1 MFIEQLRRKMHIDQL
16 VQRVVKSL
24 AMPEEGSG
32 IVRMDQEA
40 LRELLNEASYT
51 PHTERDVTMF
61 LPPSATDHQ
70 HILVFDN
77 DIAFYRTTPEDI
89 ALRKSP
95 TLKEMISIRNAIRI
109 LHDKDVVVSRRDA
122 SLVVL
127 RREVLGQLD
136 LTFTAKDL
144 EDLAHDGLL
153 ALEQAYVEG
162 VMDTLDLFA
171 ELLGYTPPPAAFQF
185 QHYMV
190 VGALQYDQAGMPAYG
205 PMVLYQRIHNLLK
218 LIDIPISKSDAA
230 AMEALKQIVLGKTT
244 AAVEGS
250 EVFDR
255 LRGYVCEAYE
265 GNYRIDIDK
274 ESKIKHV

>member
-1 MFIEQLRRKMHIDQL
+1 MFSEQLRRKMHIDQL
-16 VQRVVKSL
+16 VQRVAKSL
-24 AMPEEGSG
+24 ATTEEGSG
-32 IVRMDQEA
+32 IVRMDQKA
-40 LRELLNEASYT
+40 LRELLNEAKYT

-61 LPPSATDHQ
+61 LPPPAADHQ

-95 TLKEMISIRNAIRI
+95 TLKEMISVRNAIRI

-122 SLVVL
+122 SLAVL

-136 LTFTAKDL
+136 LTFTTKDL
-144 EDLAHDGLL
+144 EDLAQDGVL
-153 ALEQAYVEG
+153 ALEQAYAEG

-171 ELLGYTPPPAAFQF
+171 EILGYTQPPAAFQF
-185 QHYMV
+185 QHCMV
-190 VGALQYDQAGMPAYG
+190 VGALQYDQTGMPAYG

-230 AMEALKQIVLGKTT
+230 AMEALKRIVLGKTT
-244 AAVEGS
+244 ASVEGS

-255 LRGYVCEAYE
+255 LRGYVCKAYE
-265 GNYRIDIDK
+265 SNYRIDIDK
-274 ESKIKHV
+274 KPNIKHI